1 MVRAPHRSLS
11 AAECRPPCR
20 SFTPSLL
27 VVGCLSLRGRLR
39 VARGFILAYSSRRGA
54 PDDRQAQCQP
64 QADGA
69 IRLRA
74 GVVVVGG
81 VRLAPRRQS
90 GPYMQPASPTGSGWC
105 RDLSAPQVHKT
116 LCLTTKHLWCPGFR
130 VTPLARGALAL
141 AAAPRRRQGVGDP
154 ATRCRPWCASQGP
167 SLLFPPTAARARD
180 PRAPGRRTEGG
191 HQGSFVVRHN
201 VLCTR
206 RTQPSDARASILLIR
221 VTAGALLHS
230 RPRHRA
236 TSWRLQAQ
244 DRRSLA
250 ERLA

>member
-1 MVRAPHRSLS
+1 MAQFGYGPALLSLEESGWHHGGNPVRTCSRHHQQAADGVETCPPPKYTRLYVLQQNIFGVPGFVSRPWHGGPWPWRPLLADDKVSEIQPPAVALGARPRAHRS
-11 AAECRPPCR
+11 
-20 SFTPSLL
+20 SFLQPLLGPGTPS
-27 VVGCLSLRGRLR
+27 
-39 VARGFILAYSSRRGA
+39 
-54 PDDRQAQCQP
+54 
-64 QADGA
+64 
-69 IRLRA
+69 
-74 GVVVVGG
+74 
-81 VRLAPRRQS
+81 
-90 GPYMQPASPTGSGWC
+90 
-105 RDLSAPQVHKT
+105 
-116 LCLTTKHLWCPGFR
+116 
-130 VTPLARGALAL
+130 
-141 AAAPRRRQGVGDP
+141 
-154 ATRCRPWCASQGP
+154 
-167 SLLFPPTAARARD
+167 
-180 PRAPGRRTEGG
+180 PGRRTEGG